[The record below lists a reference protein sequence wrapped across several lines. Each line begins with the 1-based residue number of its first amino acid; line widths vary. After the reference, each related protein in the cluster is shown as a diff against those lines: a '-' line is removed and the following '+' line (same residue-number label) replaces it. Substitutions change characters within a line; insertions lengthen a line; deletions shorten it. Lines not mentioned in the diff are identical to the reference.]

1 MASTTGTA
9 RTATQASWR
18 PTLTGWA
25 PEVPRDE
32 VQCTRA
38 FGVVG
43 VGLKTH
49 RKVTGEPSAMPPAIP
64 PEIWL
69 IAEPGWVTPSNP
81 VP

>member
-9 RTATQASWR
+9 RVATQASER
-18 PTLTGWA
+18 FTILTFTIWSLSFSNL
-25 PEVPRDE
+25 VN
-32 VQCTRA
+32 A

-69 IAEPGWVTPSNP
+69 IVEPGWVTPSNP

>member
-18 PTLTGWA
+18 PTMTGWSLD
-25 PEVPRDE
+25 VRRDD
-32 VQCTRA
+32 VRCAKA

-49 RKVTGEPSAMPPAIP
+49 RKVMVVPSAIPPAMPPDI
-64 PEIWL
+64 
-69 IAEPGWVTPSNP
+69 
-81 VP
+81 